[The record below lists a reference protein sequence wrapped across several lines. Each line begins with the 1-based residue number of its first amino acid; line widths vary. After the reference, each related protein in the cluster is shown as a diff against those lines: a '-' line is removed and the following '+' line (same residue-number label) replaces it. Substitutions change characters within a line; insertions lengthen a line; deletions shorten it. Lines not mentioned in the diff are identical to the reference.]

1 MNKDEKRA
9 LWMERIQEFQS
20 SGQTCK
26 SWCQNNQIAVS
37 TMNYWMRQLRDRKL
51 PSESDMIFA
60 KMPSEQELSMKE
72 SFNSMAPVRI
82 RITNSIRIEIMPDCP
97 AELFHA
103 LIRGLKDHA

>member
-9 LWMERIQEFQS
+9 LWMERIQKFQS
-20 SGQTCK
+20 SGQACK

-51 PSESDMIFA
+51 QSESDMIFA
-60 KMPSEQELSMKE
+60 NMPSEQELSMKE

-82 RITNSIRIEIMPDCP
+82 RVIDPCENIP
-97 AELFHA
+97 AWMSL
-103 LIRGLKDHA
+103 LSGD

>member
-9 LWMERIQEFQS
+9 LWMERIQKFQS

-37 TMNYWMRQLRDRKL
+37 TINYWMRQLRDRKL
-51 PSESDMIFA
+51 QSESDMIFA
-60 KMPSEQELSMKE
+60 KMSSEQGLSMKE
-72 SFNSMAPVRI
+72 PFNSMAPVHI
-82 RITNSIRIEIMPDCP
+82 RIANSIRIEIMPDCL

>member
-9 LWMERIQEFQS
+9 LWMERIQKFQS

-82 RITNSIRIEIMPDCP
+82 RIANSIWIEIMPDCP
-97 AELFHA
+97 PELLRV

>member
-37 TMNYWMRQLRDRKL
+37 TMNYWIRQLRDRKL
-51 PSESDMIFA
+51 QSESDMIFA

-72 SFNSMAPVRI
+72 SFNSMAPSAFGLQTV
-82 RITNSIRIEIMPDCP
+82 S
-97 AELFHA
+97 
-103 LIRGLKDHA
+103 GLKSCRIVRRNCFTPLSEV

>member
-9 LWMERIQEFQS
+9 LWMERIQKFQS

-37 TMNYWMRQLRDRKL
+37 TMNYWMRQLRDRIL
-51 PSESDMIFA
+51 QSESDMIFA

-82 RITNSIRIEIMPDCP
+82 RVIDPCENIP
-97 AELFHA
+97 AWLS
-103 LIRGLKDHA
+103 LMSGD